1 MYYIVYFFWYVL
13 SLIPLRI
20 HYVFSDFLFII
31 IYYMAWGN
39 LKTGKN
45 QKMPKLYYAEKRMFW
60 DEIGYD
66 KTKEENILKRG

>member
-1 MYYIVYFFWYVL
+1 
-13 SLIPLRI
+13 
-20 HYVFSDFLFII
+20 
-31 IYYMAWGN
+31 MAWGN

-66 KTKEENILKRG
+66 NTKEENILKRG